1 MDSDIQFKSK
11 YLKYKSKYI
20 ELKNSLDLN
29 MTGGGDKIDI
39 MLFKADWCGHCKS
52 FKSTWTQLENQYNKK
67 FNFIT
72 YDNDQH
78 KDIVKEMKV
87 TGFQTI
93 MFKDGKEVQEYN
105 GSREYEVLDNILS
118 NLVKIE

>member
-1 MDSDIQFKSK
+1 MNSDIQFKTK

-20 ELKNSLDLN
+20 DLKNSLNLN
-29 MTGGGDKIDI
+29 MIGGGDKIDI

-52 FKSTWTQLENQYNKK
+52 FKPTWTQLENQFNKK

-72 YDNDQH
+72 YDNEIN
-78 KDIVKEMKV
+78 KDVVEKMKV
-87 TGFQTI
+87 NGFPTI
-93 MFKDGKEVQEYN
+93 MFKDGNEIQEYN
-105 GSREYEVLDNILS
+105 GSREYDALSNILT

>member
-1 MDSDIQFKSK
+1 MNSDIQFKSK

-20 ELKNSLDLN
+20 DLKNSLNLN

-52 FKSTWTQLENQYNKK
+52 FKSTWSQLENQFNKK

-72 YDNDQH
+72 YDNDVN
-78 KDIVKEMKV
+78 KDVVEKMKV
-87 TGFQTI
+87 SGFPTI

-105 GSREYEVLDNILS
+105 GSRDFEALSNILT